1 MCMKTFAI
9 GQPFDIYFDV
19 LADGNVPGPGPM
31 IMGAS
36 ALRDMDFVLDF
47 SHQRMCFAL
56 HSHLR

>member
-9 GQPFDIYFDV
+9 GHPFDIYFDV
-19 LADGNVPGPGPM
+19 LADGNVPWPM

-36 ALRDMDFVLDF
+36 ALRDMDFVPDF
-47 SHQRMCFAL
+47 RMCFAL